1 MGKLL
6 IVDDDRQVLES
17 MTDWLRDQGLE
28 VDASP
33 GYADALERLGSVG
46 NGSASGNGAGGGKGG
61 PYDVLLSDI
70 RLQDGDGFDLL
81 EQTLRRSPATQVVLM
96 TGYGTADSAVDA
108 VRAGAFDF
116 LTKPLID
123 DELLMSI
130 ERALG
135 QRKVIEENTQ
145 LKEELDRKHGL
156 GHIVGADPRM
166 LRVFDMIESIADTRA
181 T

>member
-1 MGKLL
+1 MSGKLL
-6 IVDDDRQVLES
+6 LVDDDRHVLES

-33 GYADALERLGSVG
+33 GYADALGQMERRR
-46 NGSASGNGAGGGKGG
+46 
-61 PYDVLLSDI
+61 YDVLLADI

-81 EQTLRRSPATQVVLM
+81 EQSRRRWPATQVVLL

-108 VRAGAFDF
+108 IRAGAFDY

-135 QRKVIEENTQ
+135 QRRVIEENES
-145 LKEELDRKHGL
+145 LKEELDRKHGM
-156 GHIVGADPRM
+156 GHIVGGDPRM
-166 LRVFDMIESIADTRA
+166 LRVFD
-181 T
+181 